1 MQHIISSSPILLLTS
16 RALAGMGLPLA
27 RIVIDAGR
35 KKININWRV
44 LDLGNLKKTLNML
57 RKSFLLLFYGSLCKM

>member
-1 MQHIISSSPILLLTS
+1 MQHIISSSPIILLTS

-44 LDLGNLKKTLNML
+44 LDLGNLKKNIKYAEEVIFAAILW
-57 RKSFLLLFYGSLCKM
+57 KFV

>member
-44 LDLGNLKKTLNML
+44 LDLGNLKKNIKYAEEVIFAAILW
-57 RKSFLLLFYGSLCKM
+57 KFV